1 MFLKGKNMIYII
13 LFLYTVFVAYLVE
26 KTEIYKKFKM
36 QIEQNS
42 GYKTRKKLSIVLSKN
57 VFNL

>member
-42 GYKTRKKLSIVLSKN
+42 GYKTRKN
-57 VFNL
+57 